1 MRSEDKIGRPQWR
14 SLQGALLSLATF
26 FLIFISRF
34 IFAEESNDPAKPD
47 AMFATDKAAQAKA
60 MESPA
65 KGEASGGG
73 AAPGPAFDSAVV
85 SAGQA
90 AFERSCTT
98 CHDAARSLERMKDLP
113 GWRST
118 VRRMAAKRDAEV
130 ATSDIEPIAVYLAS
144 RNPSASGAANGAAAG
159 TTGAAAAGSD
169 ASSSSTFATLSPLW
183 RGGNS
188 HVQNPDFGPLA
199 FFGASWQSKVV
210 SARVTLCITCHG
222 VQEPAQISR
231 VDPLEIAV
239 RLDISQFLDQHVQGM
254 KGGID
259 AGRFVVPFGAFSAQ
273 VNPGL
278 YYTVSPPLIFNM
290 GERVFNADLGFP
302 VLPMPDADEGV
313 NLNLDIP
320 LGCFRGGPITATI
333 DTYAVNGLQGN
344 TAGID
349 FIQTRSL
356 LDNNNKVSGG
366 GRLTVGDPNIRF
378 GTSVTAGRFDDP
390 NTSGIPN
397 SLNYTIYGFDVRA
410 HYEKLIRIQ
419 AEFARRE
426 SDRAGFVDNEFGVI
440 TEAVQGYYVEA
451 EARPYNDCHVSL
463 LVRYDSQSRRSPLP
477 PPGSSLPT
485 GTFDVER
492 LTVGINIEL
501 WHSSLLMID
510 YERWLLPAPDPR
522 NEDVLG
528 ARYTITF

>member
-1 MRSEDKIGRPQWR
+1 M
-14 SLQGALLSLATF
+14 ATF
-26 FLIFISRF
+26 VLVLIIQLTRADEVDSSKKGQE
-34 IFAEESNDPAKPD
+34 APD
-47 AMFATDKAAQAKA
+47 VPQASQAKA
-60 MESPA
+60 SDLPA
-65 KGEASGGG
+65 KDANGGTG
-73 AAPGPAFDSAVV
+73 AAPAQTFDPAVV
-85 SAGQA
+85 SVGQA

-98 CHDAARSLERMKDLP
+98 CHDAARALERTKDLA
-113 GWRST
+113 GWRAT
-118 VRRMAAKRDAEV
+118 VRRMATKRDSDV
-130 ATSDIEPIAVYLAS
+130 ASEEIEPIAVYLAS
-144 RNPSASGAANGAAAG
+144 RNATASGGQTATAPGN
-159 TTGAAAAGSD
+159 TG
-169 ASSSSTFATLSPLW
+169 SSADESSVSAFATLSPLW

-210 SARVTLCITCHG
+210 SARITLCITCHG

-231 VDPLEIAV
+231 IDPLEVAV
-239 RLDISQFLDQHVQGM
+239 RVDLSQFLDPHVHGM

-259 AGRFVVPFGAFSAQ
+259 AGRFVIPFGAFSAQ

-290 GERVFNADLGFP
+290 GERLFNADLGFP

-320 LGCFRGGPITATI
+320 LGCCRSGPITATI

-344 TAGID
+344 TDGID

-366 GRLTVGDPNIRF
+366 GRLTFGDPNIRF

-390 NTSGIPN
+390 NTSGFPGGLDYI
-397 SLNYTIYGFDVRA
+397 IYGFDVQA
-410 HYEKLIRIQ
+410 HYEKLIRFQ

-426 SDRAGFVDNEFGVI
+426 SDRAAFVNNGFGVI
-440 TEAVQGYYVEA
+440 AEAVQGYYIEA
-451 EARPYNDCHVSL
+451 EARPYNDCHVSF
-463 LVRYDSQSRRSPLP
+463 LVRYDSQSRRSLLP

-492 LTVGINIEL
+492 LTVGINFEL
-501 WHSSLLMID
+501 WRQSLLMID
-510 YERWLLPAPDPR
+510 LEHWLLPEPNQATA
-522 NEDVLG
+522 DVVG